1 MQRGITRLL
10 GWMALC
16 GLLATGLRG
25 DVVEETN
32 LRILNDAKYLASDD
46 LEGRGVGTQ
55 GLIAASQYIR
65 DQFAQAGLSVQSLD
79 GQPFQKF
86 DLITSAKLGMPNN
99 LEFAG
104 PNGEKFQL
112 QMNQDYEVCAFGGS
126 GVIDADIV
134 FCGYGIEAPDLKYDD
149 FAGIDV
155 AGKMLIMMRR
165 NPQQANEKGPF
176 GGGVHGI
183 SRHAELRT
191 KLQNAAGRNAAGVI
205 FVNDPFSSRKAVKD
219 RQASLEKADQQVI
232 EAAESFTAVDAND
245 AEKLTA
251 ARNKLTES
259 VNRRKGLLDAAANP
273 KDDGLMPF
281 GYAGPG
287 EAKTTTPAVHIT
299 QALCD
304 QILKPA
310 LNKSLAELESAI
322 DADFKPQSA
331 VLPGWKARGAVTV
344 ERVRSDVFNVIATI
358 EGEGPL
364 AEENV
369 VIGAHYDHVGRGG
382 AGSLAPG
389 SNDVHNG
396 ADDNASGTVALLE
409 LARRL
414 GARPE
419 KLARRLVF
427 IAFTGEELGLLGSAK
442 YVKDPVFPL
451 DKTVAMFNMDMV
463 GRLLDEKLIVFGTG
477 TSSRWEKELKELNA
491 ATKFELSFKPEGFG
505 PSDHSSFYG
514 KKIPVLHFFTGNHPD
529 YHRPSDDWD
538 KLNIDGIRRV
548 VDLVEAIVLKTT
560 AAAERP
566 DYIEVKGAAQIG
578 RSGNRPYVG
587 TIPDFSSEEPGYSI
601 SGVASGSPADKGGM
615 KGGDRIVKLG
625 NNKVTGLDDFDI
637 ALRKF
642 QAGETVDF
650 VVVREGKEVT
660 LKIVLDPP
668 R

>member
-1 MQRGITRLL
+1 MRSWKTWLCGLTAL
-10 GWMALC
+10 G
-16 GLLATGLRG
+16 GLLATGWGG
-25 DVVEETN
+25 DVVEEAKVR
-32 LRILNDAKYLASDD
+32 LLNDAKFLASDD

-55 GLIAASQYIR
+55 GLTQASHYIR
-65 DQFAQAGLSVQSLD
+65 EQFTQAGLNVQTVD

-86 DLITSAKLGMPNN
+86 DLITSAKLGMPNT
-99 LEFAG
+99 LELAG
-104 PNGEKFQL
+104 PNGEKFEL
-112 QMNQDYEVCAFGGS
+112 QMNQDFEVCAFGGS
-126 GVIDADIV
+126 GMMDAEIV
-134 FCGYGIEAPDLKYDD
+134 FCGYGIDAADQKYDD

-155 AGKMLIMMRR
+155 AGKVLILMRR
-165 NPQQANEKGPF
+165 NPQQSLEKGPF
-176 GGGVHGI
+176 GGGHGI
-183 SRHAELRT
+183 SRHAELRS
-191 KLQNAAGRNAAGVI
+191 KLQNAASRNAVGVL
-205 FVNDPFSSRKAVKD
+205 FVNDPYSSRKAVKD
-219 RQASLEKADQQVI
+219 RQASLEKAGQQVI
-232 EAAESFTAVDAND
+232 EAAEAFTAADPND
-245 AEKLTA
+245 VEKHTT

-287 EAKTTTPAVHIT
+287 EAKTTTPAAHIT
-299 QALCD
+299 QAMAD

-310 LNKSLAELESAI
+310 LKKSLAELEAAI

-331 VLPGWKARGAVTV
+331 VLPGWKARGAITV
-344 ERVRSDVFNVIATI
+344 ERVRSDVFNVIAKI
-358 EGEGPL
+358 DGEGPL
-364 AEENV
+364 ADETI

-414 GARPE
+414 GARSE
-419 KLARRLVF
+419 KPARRLVF

-442 YVKDPVFPL
+442 YVKEPVFPL
-451 DKTVAMFNMDMV
+451 DKTIAMFNMDMV
-463 GRLLDEKLIVFGTG
+463 GRLLENKLIVFGTG

-491 ATKFELSFKPEGFG
+491 ERKFELSFKPEGFG

-538 KLNIDGIRRV
+538 KLNIDGIHRV
-548 VDLVEAIVLKTT
+548 VDLIQAVVLKT
-560 AAAERP
+560 AANPDRP
-566 DYIEVKGAAQIG
+566 DYLEVKGAAQIA

-601 SGVASGSPADKGGM
+601 SGAASGSPADKGGM
-615 KGGDRIVKLG
+615 KAGDRIVKLG
-625 NNKVTGLDDFDI
+625 TNKVTGLDDFDI

-642 QAGETVDF
+642 QPGETVDF
-650 VVVREGKEVT
+650 VVIREGKEVT